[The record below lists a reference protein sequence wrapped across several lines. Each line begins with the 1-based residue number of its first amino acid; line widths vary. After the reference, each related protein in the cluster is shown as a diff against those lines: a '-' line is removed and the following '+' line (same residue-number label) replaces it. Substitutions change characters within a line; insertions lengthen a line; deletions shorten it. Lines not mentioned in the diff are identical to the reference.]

1 MSTAIPGGEM
11 LSGALNVIAQSLLLP
26 VMILLVIFVIFAII
40 ELGAIIAEY
49 TGRKKITA
57 KDKSIIIKNIA
68 SCKTQDEICQVL
80 NDSKLKKYD
89 KEILTSIAT

>member
-57 KDKSIIIKNIA
+57 KDKSIIIKILLLVKHKMK
-68 SCKTQDEICQVL
+68 SV
-80 NDSKLKKYD
+80 KYSM
-89 KEILTSIAT
+89 TVN